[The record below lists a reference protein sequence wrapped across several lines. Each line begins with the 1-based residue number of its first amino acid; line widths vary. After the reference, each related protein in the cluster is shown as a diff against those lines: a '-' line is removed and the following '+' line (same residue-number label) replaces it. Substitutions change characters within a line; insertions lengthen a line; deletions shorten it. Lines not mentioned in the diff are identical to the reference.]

1 MNKEEELMAL
11 LYTVISLQMSVEGL
25 EKLQKTPINKQKIKN
40 LVNQLIKEIDPIVEK
55 NYHTI
60 FNIDES
66 MTQSII
72 SNFENHIKQLSTLNI
87 PDGLVIRQMIDVWG
101 RDKLKTE
108 IFLGQF

>member
-1 MNKEEELMAL
+1 
-11 LYTVISLQMSVEGL
+11 
-25 EKLQKTPINKQKIKN
+25 
-40 LVNQLIKEIDPIVEK
+40 
-55 NYHTI
+55 
-60 FNIDES
+60 

-87 PDGLVIRQMIDVWG
+87 PDGVVIRQMIDVWG